1 MTQLQTII
9 NNHISLECH
18 CGHRKL
24 VSVKELI
31 SKLNPAVTIYEVARK
46 AKCSHCDTKGVADL
60 SLPILTSPRLCSGNG
75 GPLMANKRPRPE
87 KIITKL
93 P

>member
-18 CGHRKL
+18 CRHRKL

-46 AKCSHCDTKGVADL
+46 AKCSHCDTKGVADF
-60 SLPILTSPRLCSGNG
+60 RLLYVCGT
-75 GPLMANKRPRPE
+75 RE
-87 KIITKL
+87 EV
-93 P
+93 